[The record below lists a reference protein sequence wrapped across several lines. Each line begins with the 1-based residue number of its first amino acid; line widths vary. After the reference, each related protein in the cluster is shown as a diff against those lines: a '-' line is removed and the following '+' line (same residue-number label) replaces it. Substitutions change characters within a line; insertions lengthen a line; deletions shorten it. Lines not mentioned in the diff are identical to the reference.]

1 MGYVMELRKLV
12 GSRPLILAG
21 ANVIVLDKE
30 NRLLMQLRQ
39 DNNCWGLAGGAL
51 EPGEKLEEAAK
62 RELFEETG
70 LEAKEL
76 TLFKVFSGE
85 EFYYQYPHGDEVYN
99 VISTY
104 ICTDFSGELKMDQDE
119 VQALHFFDMQQLPPN
134 ISPPE
139 LPIIREFIDSFN

>member
-1 MGYVMELRKLV
+1 MGYVKELRKLV

-70 LEAKEL
+70 LAAKAL

-104 ICTDFSGELKMDQDE
+104 ICTDFSGVLQIDQEE
-119 VQALHFFDMQQLPPN
+119 VQALQFFDMQQLPPN
-134 ISPPE
+134 ISPPD
-139 LPIIREFIDSFN
+139 LPIIREFIDSYN